1 MFLQA
6 LRSFLSYH
14 MLQRQFSINVFTQR
28 GTFVAV
34 FFSVWAK
41 NKQIAAGWEKCEQM
55 RFLFIEE
62 LFQ

>member
-1 MFLQA
+1 
-6 LRSFLSYH
+6 

-28 GTFVAV
+28 GIVVAV
-34 FFSVWAK
+34 FFVLAK